1 MLSAYRPLLQLP
13 GIGRFVIGAMLA
25 RIGAAMF
32 GVAIIVMVS
41 SRRGSY
47 GLAGAVSAVGL
58 LVLAVAGPL
67 IGRLIDKYGQGR
79 VARPFV
85 LFSAAAGLATAALSY
100 AGAPVWTLFVA
111 YGLSACLP
119 VIGPLSRARWAHL
132 LRDDPDTL
140 HAAMSFEQVCDECG
154 FVIGPVIAVL
164 LSTMVT
170 PEAGL
175 IGAVVLFTLGELIFL
190 SARSTEPAVMPHED
204 RPRGLAVGRPGL
216 LLVATIL
223 TMTGLIF
230 GSNEVIAVAVA
241 DARGDKGFSS
251 VVLAAFATGSM
262 LAGIAY
268 GTRMSGWTLSRRL
281 VVCAGLMC
289 LLEAP
294 ALLAS
299 NLWLL
304 AVVMFVAGSATA
316 PMLITSLSLT
326 QKLVPAAFIT
336 EGMAVAVTGI
346 LVGISIG
353 TSVGG
358 WAVGAL
364 GAQAAYAV
372 PVLAGL
378 VSVVLAG
385 AGLLHLERAE
395 LADA

>member
-1 MLSAYRPLLQLP
+1 MLSAYRPLLQVP
-13 GIGRFVIGAMLA
+13 GIGRFLVGATLA

-41 SRRGSY
+41 SRRDSY
-47 GLAGAVSAVGL
+47 GLAGGVSAVGI
-58 LVLAVAGPL
+58 LVLAAAGPL
-67 IGRLIDKYGQGR
+67 IGRLIDKYGQRR
-79 VARPFV
+79 VAQPFV
-85 LFSAAAGLATAALSY
+85 LFAALAGLATAALSY
-100 AGAPVWTLFVA
+100 AGAPVWTIFVA

-119 VIGPLSRARWAHL
+119 EMGPLSRARWAHL

-140 HAAMSFEQVCDECG
+140 HTAMSFEQVCDEGG
-154 FVIGPVIAVL
+154 FVIGPVVAVL
-164 LSTMVT
+164 LSTLLF

-175 IGAVVLFTLGELIFL
+175 IGATVFFATGMVIFL
-190 SARSTEPAVMPHED
+190 SARTTEPAIVPHED
-204 RPRGLAVGRPGL
+204 RPLGLAVGRPGL

-241 DARGDKGFSS
+241 DGHGEKGFSS
-251 VVLAAFATGSM
+251 VVLAAFACGSM
-262 LAGIAY
+262 FAGIVY
-268 GTRMSGWTLSRRL
+268 GSRVFASTYSRRL
-281 VVCAGLMC
+281 VLCTGLMC

-294 ALLAS
+294 ALLAT
-299 NLWLL
+299 NLWALT
-304 AVVMFVAGSATA
+304 AVMFVAGSATA
-316 PMLITSLSLT
+316 PMLITSLSLS
-326 QKLVPAAFIT
+326 QKLVPPAFIT
-336 EGMAVAVTGI
+336 EGMAVAITGI
-346 LVGISIG
+346 LVGISVG

-378 VSVVLAG
+378 VSVVLA
-385 AGLLHLERAE
+385 AARMRQLERAE